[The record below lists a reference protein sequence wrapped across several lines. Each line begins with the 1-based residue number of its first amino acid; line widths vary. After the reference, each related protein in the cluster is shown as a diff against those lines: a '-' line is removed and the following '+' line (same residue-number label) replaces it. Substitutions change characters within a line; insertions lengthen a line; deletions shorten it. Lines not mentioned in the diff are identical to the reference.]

1 MAAWIYTADG
11 EFESLAEAI
20 EAYKERVRKQ
30 EQEEHRAALQ
40 AAQHDPQV
48 QSWIELGCLQ
58 HSPMFL
64 LLLFSHPFLIGFN
77 RFG

>member
-48 QSWIELGCLQ
+48 QSWIELANNEAALQ
-58 HSPMFL
+58 SVAKHILPIK
-64 LLLFSHPFLIGFN
+64 PITTA
-77 RFG
+77 

>member
-48 QSWIELGCLQ
+48 QSWIELANNEAALQ
-58 HSPMFL
+58 QVANHIQSRKL
-64 LLLFSHPFLIGFN
+64 TTTA
-77 RFG
+77 